1 MNVRSAAVLL
11 IVAALALTACSTAEP
26 AVSQSSSSTAPPS
39 SPSTSSPSSST
50 STQPAAS
57 PSAASPSTASPQP
70 VVVDELGR
78 GGQELPV
85 DVDVAGPNQVVFRKI
100 TLKPGAGT
108 GLHCHD
114 GQLIAVVEKGVF
126 THYAPVYPGGVHTYV
141 AGDSLVEG
149 ASYVHEGKNQGTT
162 DVVLLVTYVI
172 RAGDPLAETDLS
184 KCGH

>member
-1 MNVRSAAVLL
+1 MNVRPVAALV
-11 IVAALALTACSTAEP
+11 IVAALTLTACSAG
-26 AVSQSSSSTAPPS
+26 ASAPPS
-39 SPSTSSPSSST
+39 VLPSPA
-50 STQPAAS
+50 TQATAS
-57 PSAASPSTASPQP
+57 ASIAPSPQP
-70 VVVDELGR
+70 VVVDELGK
-78 GGQELPV
+78 GTQELPV
-85 DVDVAGPNQVVFRKI
+85 DIDVAGPNQVVFRKI

-149 ASYVHEGKNQGTT
+149 ASYVHEGKNEGTE

-172 RAGDPLAETDLS
+172 AAGDPLAETDLS